1 MDVFSFAEGLVW
13 GVILPWFYMILSA
26 VLIIFIGII
35 VGRFVGRIAGRLLEF
50 IGANELWRK
59 GTNAKIDIEGSGPKL
74 VSYLIYASFIIT
86 ALTQFGIT
94 IWVALLIV
102 LGMLLVALSYLALG
116 IQDAIR
122 NILAGLNLLKTRGYR
137 KGDFVVVGS
146 TKAQVMRV
154 GLTSTKLLTN
164 AGDTIYVPSSVKL
177 KKVSHGLK
185 KAHDV
190 E

>member
-1 MDVFSFAEGLVW
+1 MDVFSAAQSMVW
-13 GVILPWFYMILSA
+13 GFILPWFYMILSA

-50 IGANELWRK
+50 LGANELWK
-59 GTNAKIDIEGSGPKL
+59 KATNAKIDIEGSGPNL

-94 IWVALLIV
+94 IWVALLIMFG
-102 LGMLLVALSYLALG
+102 LLLVALSYLALG
-116 IQDAIR
+116 IQDAVR
-122 NILAGLNLLKTRGYR
+122 NTLAGLNLLKTRGYR
-137 KGDFVVVGS
+137 KGDFVVVGYS
-146 TKAQVMRV
+146 KAQVMRI
-154 GLTSTKLLTN
+154 GLMSTRLLTK
-164 AGDTIYVPSSVKL
+164 AGDTIYVPSSVRL

-185 KAHDV
+185 KAHDI